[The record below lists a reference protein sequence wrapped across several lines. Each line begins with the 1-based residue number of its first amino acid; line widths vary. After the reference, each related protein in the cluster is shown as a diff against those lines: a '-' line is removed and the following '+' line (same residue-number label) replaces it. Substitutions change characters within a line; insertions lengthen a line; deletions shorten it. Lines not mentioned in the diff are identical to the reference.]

1 LINGTPQEKRQR
13 ELEILDDGVTKLG
26 GLIAN
31 PREWLFSLGLR
42 VIRMRES
49 NDVPHVI
56 DVLSQT

>member
-1 LINGTPQEKRQR
+1 MKSRRRVNFT
-13 ELEILDDGVTKLG
+13 V
-26 GLIAN
+26 AN
-31 PREWLFSLGLR
+31 PREWLLGLGLY